1 MLSLENV
8 ISLAMKMS
16 NSGIGFGMIKTERS
30 LEMKMLLLMR
40 RLCMND

>member
-16 NSGIGFGMIKTERS
+16 NSGIGFWDDQNRKIIRNENVTFNEKVVYE
-30 LEMKMLLLMR
+30 
-40 RLCMND
+40 